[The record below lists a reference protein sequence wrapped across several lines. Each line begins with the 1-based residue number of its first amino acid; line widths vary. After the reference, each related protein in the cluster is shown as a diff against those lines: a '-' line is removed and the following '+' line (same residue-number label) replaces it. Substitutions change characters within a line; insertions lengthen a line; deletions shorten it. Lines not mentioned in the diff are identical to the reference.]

1 MLLKCTNGGLTGEYM
16 AKKNKAFEALS
27 TIKQDNKSGF
37 YESLTPEQREILH
50 DLADIWKEN
59 PEEIKT
65 RTWQRVTNTFGPLL
79 GRPRLAVSTFKR
91 AVMELADGKL
101 KRK

>member
-1 MLLKCTNGGLTGEYM
+1 MSKT
-16 AKKNKAFEALS
+16 KNKAIEALEA
-27 TIKQDNKSGF
+27 IKQDNKSGV
-37 YESLTPEQREILH
+37 YDSLTPSQREILH
-50 DLADIWKEN
+50 DLADIWEKN

-91 AVMELADGKL
+91 AVMELADGKI

>member
-1 MLLKCTNGGLTGEYM
+1 M
-16 AKKNKAFEALS
+16 AKKNKALDALKG
-27 TIKQDNKSGF
+27 IKQDNKSGF

-50 DLADIWKEN
+50 DLSDIWREN

-65 RTWQRVTNTFGPLL
+65 RTWQRVTTTFGPML

>member
-1 MLLKCTNGGLTGEYM
+1 M
-16 AKKNKAFEALS
+16 AKNKAAEILN
-27 TIKQDNKSGF
+27 TVRQDNKSGF
-37 YESLTPEQREILH
+37 YDSLTKEQREIVH
-50 DLADIWKEN
+50 DLADIWGEN

-65 RTWQRVTNTFGPLL
+65 RTWQRVTATFGPLL
-79 GRPRLAVSTFKR
+79 GRPRLAVSTLKR